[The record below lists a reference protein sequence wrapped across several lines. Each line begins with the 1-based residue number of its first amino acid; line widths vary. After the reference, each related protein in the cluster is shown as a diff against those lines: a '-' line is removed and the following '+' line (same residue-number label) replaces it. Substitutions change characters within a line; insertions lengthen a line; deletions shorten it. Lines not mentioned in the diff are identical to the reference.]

1 MLPGPPTRRLVPCA
15 KGRPRPSSPRLILD
29 GEASALWG
37 GLKLPGPGKWRFV
50 GTGDFRR
57 GLPRVPIRKVASAR
71 GGKAEASSLRGSS
84 SRLGCGLARCE
95 APSSTFDGDK
105 VSENSLRGCLTA
117 ALGEGCTRASIVGDK
132 LRGGGDACAGCCLVG
147 DEVGTSSLSWTT
159 ASEATRGTSVLAT
172 RTDSRRRK
180 ADASASIS
188 ADDRRSRWAMLLH
201 QARRVPTVEGLARP
215 VSISMGTLRG
225 HSLT

>member
-1 MLPGPPTRRLVPCA
+1 MW
-15 KGRPRPSSPRLILD
+15 D
-29 GEASALWG
+29 
-37 GLKLPGPGKWRFV
+37 GLKLPGPGKWRFA

-57 GLPRVPIRKVASAR
+57 GLPRVPVRKVASAR
-71 GGKAEASSLRGSS
+71 DGKVEASSLRGSS

-105 VSENSLRGCLTA
+105 VSENSLRGSLAGT
-117 ALGEGCTRASIVGDK
+117 LGEGCTRARIVGEK
-132 LRGGGDACAGCCLVG
+132 PRGGGGACAGCCLVG
-147 DEVGTSSLSWTT
+147 DEGGTSSLSFTT

-188 ADDRRSRWAMLLH
+188 ADDRRSRWAMLWHSRKGEKRIIQKLKST
-201 QARRVPTVEGLARP
+201 QPTSPR
-215 VSISMGTLRG
+215 
-225 HSLT
+225 